1 MGGDGGLRPL
11 GMGRE
16 DQGRAGSVFLQLGV
30 QVCLSVL
37 TTVRTTVVPLSLR
50 KSVFCLCPC
59 EISKQV
65 LRWNPVY
72 H

>member
-1 MGGDGGLRPL
+1 VCGNGGLRPL

-37 TTVRTTVVPLSLR
+37 TTVRTTVVPP
-50 KSVFCLCPC
+50 FP
-59 EISKQV
+59 
-65 LRWNPVY
+65 
-72 H
+72 

>member
-1 MGGDGGLRPL
+1 MCGNGGLRPL

-37 TTVRTTVVPLSLR
+37 TTVRTTVVPP
-50 KSVFCLCPC
+50 FP
-59 EISKQV
+59 
-65 LRWNPVY
+65 
-72 H
+72 

>member
-1 MGGDGGLRPL
+1 MSGRVAFSDVNTAFSQFYHLRYKGVGGSGGLRPL

-37 TTVRTTVVPLSLR
+37 TTVRIVVPP
-50 KSVFCLCPC
+50 FP
-59 EISKQV
+59 
-65 LRWNPVY
+65 
-72 H
+72 